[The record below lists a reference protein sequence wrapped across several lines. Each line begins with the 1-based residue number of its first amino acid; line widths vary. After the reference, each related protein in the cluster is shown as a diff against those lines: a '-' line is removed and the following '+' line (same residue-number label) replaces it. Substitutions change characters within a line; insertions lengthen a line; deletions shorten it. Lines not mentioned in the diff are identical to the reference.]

1 MMHAQLYGVLP
12 SRRLHFAFS
21 VILSNTGTWLMIQRR
36 NLICACS
43 MQALLM
49 LLLLLLLMLIP
60 LQRESLS
67 CCRHLSLGQLYMLLQ
82 LIQTRLHIMNALLL
96 LLLLLL
102 MLHFFPLLLVISPH
116 NTFTATAPP
125 PVAR

>member
-21 VILSNTGTWLMIQRR
+21 VIVSSTGTWLMSQRR

-49 LLLLLLLMLIP
+49 LLLMLLLLLLMLIP
-60 LQRESLS
+60 LS
-67 CCRHLSLGQLYMLLQ
+67 CCRHLSLDQLYMLLQ

-96 LLLLLL
+96 LLI
-102 MLHFFPLLLVISPH
+102 LHFFPLLLVISPT